1 MDLQMP
7 IMDGFD
13 ATSAI
18 RQIEEKRLINMNNNR
33 RIKVFALTGL
43 DTPEDKEQAVIIGFD
58 G

>member
-18 RQIEEKRLINMNNNR
+18 RQIEEKRLTNIPAGR

-43 DTPEDKEQAVIIGFD
+43 DTPEDKEHAVIIGFN